1 MTIPTIIEAIDNK
14 RLFGAAA
21 TFRNVESWKAWRV
34 FLQTLF
40 GLPLSESDLA
50 LYRECTGRSTPPT
63 AGFNEA
69 WLVIGRRGGK
79 SFTLALIAVY
89 LAAFKDWRRYLG
101 PGEVGTVMVI
111 AADRKQA
118 RTILRYTKGLP
129 TAVPMLRQLITGETT
144 ESISLSNR
152 IVIETH
158 TASFRTVRGYT
169 IVAALLDEL
178 AFWPTDEAA
187 AEPDVEVIN
196 AIRPGMATVPG
207 SMLLCASS
215 PYAQR
220 GALWDAHRRYFGR
233 DDSDVLVWQAAT
245 RTMNPSVPQAFI
257 DAEMEKDPAA
267 AAGEYLAQFRTDVA
281 AFVDR
286 KIVEG
291 CVVTNRHELP
301 YATGAR
307 YHAFVDPSGGSADS
321 MTLAIAHRDR
331 DGMAVLDAIRERRPP
346 FSPESG
352 VNEFCGVL
360 DATKFTASSAIVTPA
375 SGRASASRATASTMS
390 RARRP
395 SRIFTSISCRCSIP
409 AASSSSIIRASSLSF
424 AVARRRDPARIRLT
438 IRPAGMTTLPMRPP
452 VSRWRWRKSA
462 ARSTSRRKLS
472 HTSRFPTRG
481 ARLTDPRLGLRP
493 SPRFGGGRM
502 KCFF

>member
-1 MTIPTIIEAIDNK
+1 MIPTILQAIDD
-14 RLFGAAA
+14 RHLFGAAE
-21 TFRNVESWKAWRV
+21 TFRKTESWVAWRV
-34 FLQTLF
+34 FLKTLF
-40 GLPLSESDLA
+40 GLPLSKSDLDR
-50 LYRECTGRSTPPT
+50 YRKCTGRSRPPA

-89 LAAFKDWRRYLG
+89 LAAFKDWRPYLG

-118 RTILRYTKGLP
+118 RTILRYAKGLLS
-129 TAVPMLRQLITGETT
+129 AVPMLKQLITNETT

-346 FSPESG
+346 FSPESV

-360 DATKFTASSAIVTPA
+360 NAYKIHRVVGDRYAGEWPRERFRAQGVHYEPSEKAKSDLYVDLLPLLN
-375 SGRASASRATASTMS
+375 SGRIELLDHPRLVTQFCGLERKTARSGKDSIDHQAGGHDDLANAAAGVAVAVAQKRGGLSITPEVLALSKIPTRRIGGSRFAG
-390 RARRP
+390 RRP
-395 SRIFTSISCRCSIP
+395 
-409 AASSSSIIRASSLSF
+409 
-424 AVARRRDPARIRLT
+424 
-438 IRPAGMTTLPMRPP
+438 
-452 VSRWRWRKSA
+452 
-462 ARSTSRRKLS
+462 
-472 HTSRFPTRG
+472 
-481 ARLTDPRLGLRP
+481 
-493 SPRFGGGRM
+493 M
-502 KCFF
+502 KVFFR